1 MHAELNEPRDRTES
15 LFPVPIASTSSPRRV
30 DDDVDADGNRRGV
43 FLVTPN
49 TCVTIVADEDKEDDE
64 DKEEEYARQIHT
76 KAKEVQAG
84 GRYGHSGTT
93 GGGGSWPLGKI

>member
-15 LFPVPIASTSSPRRV
+15 LFPVPIASTSSPPRV

-49 TCVTIVADEDKEDDE
+49 TCVTIVADEDDDDE
-64 DKEEEYARQIHT
+64 EKKRIVETEYSAHT
-76 KAKEVQAG
+76 VESKAK
-84 GRYGHSGTT
+84 H
-93 GGGGSWPLGKI
+93 KIDHTVTVRNGDDHR